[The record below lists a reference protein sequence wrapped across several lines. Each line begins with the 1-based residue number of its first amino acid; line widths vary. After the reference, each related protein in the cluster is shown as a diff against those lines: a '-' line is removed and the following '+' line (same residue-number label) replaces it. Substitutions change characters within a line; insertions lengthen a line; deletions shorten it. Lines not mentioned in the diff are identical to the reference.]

1 MLNPRS
7 DYINNIHHGCLSV
20 WLVLCSKHGL
30 VEH

>member
-1 MLNPRS
+1 MPNPRS